1 MKKFIVPLLALIA
14 LPTSIQA
21 NIDHEFAEKCIKLQ
35 ESIGCFKKASGPK
48 KISLS
53 NESMLDQAKKS
64 LASGDSA
71 GALSKVNVFLNE
83 NKDSKEGYLLRALIN
98 EWDYENMNQAL
109 LDLNRAI
116 ELDNKYADA
125 YALRG
130 QHFYWQLS
138 NKTAAE
144 KDLSRALELS
154 PNSLLA
160 NYLMGEIL
168 YDIADA
174 QYEKNLLEQAFETG
188 SEALS
193 YFGMVLS
200 SKNSEPDYILK
211 RIFPFGITYHTY
223 AQLGDINFSGYSLL
237 KELKERKKSKAYL
250 ENSIDNFSKAIQIA
264 PLQEDVEKME
274 LDRDFDYWGL
284 DELYLQRANAYS
296 WKEKWRDACKDWKI
310 SKNMGNKESQTSF
323 RQNCK
328 ADGYYR

>member
-1 MKKFIVPLLALIA
+1 MRKFLISLLAAIA
-14 LPTSIQA
+14 LPTAVSA
-21 NIDHEFAEKCIKLQ
+21 NVDSKVAEDCMKATDFQGCV
-35 ESIGCFKKASGPK
+35 ESMSGPK
-48 KISLS
+48 KISSS

-64 LASGDSA
+64 FASGDSA

-98 EWDYENMNQAL
+98 EWDYENMNQAF
-109 LDLNRAI
+109 LDLNKAI

-130 QHFYWQLS
+130 QHLYWQLS
-138 NKTAAE
+138 NYTAAE
-144 KDLSRALELS
+144 KDLSKALELS

-168 YDIADA
+168 YDIADS
-174 QYEKNLLEQAFETG
+174 QYEKNMLEQAFETG

-193 YFGMVLS
+193 YFGMVIS

-211 RIFPFGITYHTY
+211 RIFPFGITYDTY

-250 ENSIDNFSKAIQIA
+250 ENSIDNFSKAIEIA

-284 DELYLQRANAYS
+284 DELYLERANAYS

-310 SKNMGNKESQTSF
+310 SKNMGNKDSQTSF